1 VGAGGVGRGRDRQG
15 EALSGEPDPKPGKRK
30 RKAIRVIDPTATTR
44 AVLTQPRCALCPKP
58 SATGHHVLAK
68 GGPYYGDDVP
78 ENIVALCGSGTTG
91 CHGEVEARRAW
102 ALRSL
107 GEYLHARRPDTIAY
121 VRRKLGVRPGDA
133 WLERHL
139 KVRVGSPSR

>member
-1 VGAGGVGRGRDRQG
+1 M
-15 EALSGEPDPKPGKRK
+15 SGQPHPKPEKRK
-30 RKAIRVIDPTATTR
+30 RKAIREIDSKATTR
-44 AVLTQPRCALCPKP
+44 AVLAQPRCALCPLG
-58 SATGHHVLAK
+58 SATGHHVIAK

-91 CHGEVEARRAW
+91 CHGAVEAREEW

-107 GEYLHARRPDTIAY
+107 GQFIAARRPDTIRY
-121 VRRKLGVRPGDA
+121 IVGKLWTPNAPDAGHA

-139 KVRVGSPSR
+139 RVRVSA